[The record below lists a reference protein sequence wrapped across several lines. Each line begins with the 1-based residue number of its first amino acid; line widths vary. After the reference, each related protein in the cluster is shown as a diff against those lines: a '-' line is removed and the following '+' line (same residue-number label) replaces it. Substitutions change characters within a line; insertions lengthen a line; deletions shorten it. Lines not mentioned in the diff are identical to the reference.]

1 MRKIK
6 MILANILFLSC
17 VSVTSAYA
25 YGYITSFNL
34 STCRS
39 TFCTDNLCATAYTN
53 TSGTNLYSKTEM
65 KTKNASSVTSV
76 SNNGKSKVS
85 ATYGDKFYSLKVTSK
100 HYSKDQY
107 STLTR

>member
-1 MRKIK
+1 MKKIK
-6 MILANILFLSC
+6 IILSNILLLSC
-17 VSVTSAYA
+17 VSATSAYA

-34 STCRS
+34 STYRS
-39 TFCTDNLCATAYTN
+39 SYYPDNLCANAYTN

-65 KTKNASSVTSV
+65 KAQNSSTIKSV

-100 HYSKDQY
+100 HYSSNQY

>member
-1 MRKIK
+1 MGKIK
-6 MILANILFLSC
+6 IILANILLLLC
-17 VSVTSAYA
+17 VSATSAYA

-34 STCRS
+34 STSRS
-39 TFCTDNLCATAYTN
+39 LYYPDNLCATAYTN
-53 TSGTNLYSKTEM
+53 TSGTNLYSRTEI
-65 KTKNASSVTSV
+65 KTKNSSSIASV

-85 ATYGDKFYSLKVTSK
+85 GTYEDRLYSLKVTSK